1 MGHNTRENTKI
12 LLNGAWVGGTMT
24 VPGVSGGTMAMVL
37 GIYDRLISSVSR
49 VFKEPKQSI
58 PFLLWF
64 ALGGAGGILLFSR
77 GISLLLS
84 SRWEVPARF
93 FFLGAV
99 GGGIPLIFKEAGIK
113 RFGSGDA
120 VFVGIGIL
128 SALLIGL
135 IPEGLF
141 TPGAGGVSDI
151 LIQALGGVIIAVA
164 LVLPGIS
171 ASQMLYMLG
180 IYESTLKAVG
190 NMDIAALV
198 PLAAGGL
205 LGTFFF
211 CKSVGRAVGKTYPAH
226 LSSYSWLYVCFSAGA
241 VSGNSGRSRGSVQ
254 PGGCGSGIYA
264 DLWDWENEL
273 AIAIP
278 HFL

>member
-12 LLNGAWVGGTMT
+12 LLKGAWVGGTMT

-99 GGGIPLIFKEAGIK
+99 GGGIPLIF
-113 RFGSGDA
+113 
-120 VFVGIGIL
+120 
-128 SALLIGL
+128 
-135 IPEGLF
+135 
-141 TPGAGGVSDI
+141 
-151 LIQALGGVIIAVA
+151 
-164 LVLPGIS
+164 
-171 ASQMLYMLG
+171 
-180 IYESTLKAVG
+180 
-190 NMDIAALV
+190 
-198 PLAAGGL
+198 
-205 LGTFFF
+205 
-211 CKSVGRAVGKTYPAH
+211 
-226 LSSYSWLYVCFSAGA
+226 
-241 VSGNSGRSRGSVQ
+241 
-254 PGGCGSGIYA
+254 
-264 DLWDWENEL
+264 
-273 AIAIP
+273 
-278 HFL
+278 

>member
-1 MGHNTRENTKI
+1 MGHNTRENIKI
-12 LLNGAWVGGTMT
+12 LLKGAWVGGTMT

-113 RFGSGDA
+113 
-120 VFVGIGIL
+120 
-128 SALLIGL
+128 
-135 IPEGLF
+135 E
-141 TPGAGGVSDI
+141 
-151 LIQALGGVIIAVA
+151 
-164 LVLPGIS
+164 
-171 ASQMLYMLG
+171 
-180 IYESTLKAVG
+180 E
-190 NMDIAALV
+190 
-198 PLAAGGL
+198 
-205 LGTFFF
+205 
-211 CKSVGRAVGKTYPAH
+211 
-226 LSSYSWLYVCFSAGA
+226 LSSQWPWSFP
-241 VSGNSGRSRGSVQ
+241 GSV
-254 PGGCGSGIYA
+254 PPRCSIC
-264 DLWDWENEL
+264 WESMKAL
-273 AIAIP
+273 
-278 HFL
+278 